1 MKPPR
6 FAARISTRLLVFNL
20 LLVFLPVA
28 GSLYLGAYESR
39 LETAEIRAM
48 TDDARL
54 LASMLSANSA
64 LDAGAA
70 SDLLRR
76 WHTDVRFRIL
86 DGSGRV
92 VADTRAFAPAPP
104 QRAKGSPR
112 HNTLYRIGAFI
123 VR

>member
-6 FAARISTRLLVFNL
+6 FAARFSTRLLVFNL

-54 LASMLSANSA
+54 LSA
-64 LDAGAA
+64 LMAREGRLDAETAA
-70 SDLLRR
+70 DLLRQ
-76 WHTDVRFRIL
+76 WHTDVRFRFL
-86 DGSGRV
+86 DESGRV
-92 VADTRAFAPAPP
+92 VADSRAFAPAPP
-104 QRAKGSPR
+104 PR
-112 HNTLYRIGAFI
+112 ERGT
-123 VR
+123 